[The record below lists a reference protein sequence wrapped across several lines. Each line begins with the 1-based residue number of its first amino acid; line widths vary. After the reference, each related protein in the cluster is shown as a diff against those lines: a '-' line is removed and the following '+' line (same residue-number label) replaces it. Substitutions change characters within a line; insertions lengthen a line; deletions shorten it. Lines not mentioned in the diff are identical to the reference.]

1 MLRWPCYKFWLPI
14 PLGCMQIFYC
24 MCLPSNNQ
32 HHLASHWRRAKPKTF
47 ELFIALL
54 FNLTVTYRS
63 NKYMGSFLIIF
74 YDQMFYIAC
83 FFGSLLTVRCPLDFI
98 GCILN
103 VHKVIVVFCVVDCP
117 WRVINLQYTF
127 LLIFRQSTI
136 FACYC
141 KIFYHRISLRSVLVL
156 NGTMI
161 VIKNSHKF
169 FSSRF

>member
-1 MLRWPCYKFWLPI
+1 
-14 PLGCMQIFYC
+14 
-24 MCLPSNNQ
+24 
-32 HHLASHWRRAKPKTF
+32 
-47 ELFIALL
+47 
-54 FNLTVTYRS
+54 
-63 NKYMGSFLIIF
+63 MGSFLIIF

-117 WRVINLQYTF
+117 CVINLQYTF

-136 FACYC
+136 FACCY
-141 KIFYHRISLRSVLVL
+141 KIFYHQISLRSVMVL

-169 FSSRF
+169 FSSHY